1 MAWVLPTE
9 SANSPLLPFMM
20 LSYTVSIYIL
30 HPIKC
35 CIYTC
40 TMLLLQHM
48 LHLYP
53 IPFTHSAI
61 TCCIYT
67 YIICS
72 LYSISIY
79 CIYICTMSLHHY
91 TLYLHIY
98 YTLPTLYHQMLYL
111 QKYYI
116 PDRVYAV
123 FIQTLTTLSPNAVL
137 IHIPISLLYHM
148 ICLYINPSTLPV
160 LPSVSPSSPDIF

>member
-1 MAWVLPTE
+1 MAWGLPTE
-9 SANSPLLPFMM
+9 SASSPLLPFMM

-30 HPIKC
+30 HSIKC

-40 TMLLLQHM
+40 TMPLLQHM

-53 IPFTHSAI
+53 IPFTHSTI
-61 TCCIYT
+61 KCCIYT

-72 LYSISIY
+72 LYSMSMY

-116 PDRVYAV
+116 PDGVSVCCTYTDPHY
-123 FIQTLTTLSPNAVL
+123 TLTKCCTYTYTYTSPLSYDMLVHKPSY
-137 IHIPISLLYHM
+137 P
-148 ICLYINPSTLPV
+148 PSTAL
-160 LPSVSPSSPDIF
+160 SIAIFS